1 METIIYK
8 DGDKYLLKNKI
19 LSNYDIYIDLNNGNI
34 TNFWLNSSPCNRA
47 IIRKTKEEII
57 KILNIISEYELKFE
71 FYWYSTISDATDIS
85 ELNPH
90 YIKYLMEDI
99 EHHLPK
105 SVYLK
110 LKSESTYCIRFDI
123 DYDTVKEDKKDTII
137 KEDKNKGENNMKNS
151 FKDFIKCEEIEVKM
165 EWQTGQLVLD
175 DEGHYFLDGIIM
187 QTLPE
192 MTIKM
197 PAYIMSTPISSL
209 SAGDIVS
216 YKGDYIYI
224 DIIKNNKIKGIKLS
238 GEEINFSVPTHVF
251 LGNNLQMLPKV
262 FSPFSMNGK
271 NNMSV
276 GQGIFNFNPAML
288 YVFNDN
294 DDGDFIKQMMK
305 FNMMNN
311 MGIMFGQNMQNLN
324 RANVAENIEDAKK
337 EAGSGERGNIE

>member
-8 DGDKYLLKNKI
+8 DGDKYLLKNKL
-19 LSNYDIYIDLNNGNI
+19 LSNYNAYIDLNNGNI
-34 TNFWLNSSPCNRA
+34 TNFWPNSSPCDKA

-71 FYWYSTISDATDIS
+71 FYWYSTIDNTTDIS

-90 YIKYLMEDI
+90 YIKYLIKHI
-99 EHHLPK
+99 ELYLPK
-105 SVYLK
+105 SIYLK

-137 KEDKNKGENNMKNS
+137 KEDKNNKIKGENIMKNS
-151 FKDFIKCEEIEVKM
+151 FKDFIKYEEIEVKM

-175 DEGHYFLDGIIM
+175 DEGHYFLDGVIM

-197 PAYIMSTPISSL
+197 PAYIMSTPINSL

-224 DIIKNNKIKGIKLS
+224 DTIKNNKIKGIKLS

-262 FSPFSMNGK
+262 FSPFSMNGQ
-271 NNMSV
+271 NNMST
-276 GQGIFNFNPAML
+276 GQGMFNFNPAML
-288 YVFNDN
+288 YVFNDSN
-294 DDGDFIKQMMK
+294 DDDFMKQMMK

-311 MGIMFGQNMQNLN
+311 MGIMFGQNMQNLS
-324 RANVAENIEDAKK
+324 RANVAEDIEDAEK
-337 EAGSGERGNIE
+337 ETESAE